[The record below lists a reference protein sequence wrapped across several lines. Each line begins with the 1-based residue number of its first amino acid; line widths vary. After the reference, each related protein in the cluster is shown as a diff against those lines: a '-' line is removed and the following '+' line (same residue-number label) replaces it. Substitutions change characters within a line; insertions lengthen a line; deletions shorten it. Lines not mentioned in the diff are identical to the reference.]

1 MRNNIMLNYGLMFG
15 DHMAKVS
22 DKAKLLYIKLM
33 FNADRGFVPNPL
45 SVLDSMG
52 VGYDKSVYQEL
63 IDNGEILTLPDRDE
77 VFITLYFVHNHF
89 NASDWV
95 HTIYYPYW
103 KDKLW
108 TKRNG
113 VATFTPQ
120 GKEQPSEA
128 QKLDAALPVEEIIK
142 KAQNGRIDQASGKM
156 EDDLTDE
163 EFAMLPEEEQIK
175 YVQSHLP
182 F

>member
-1 MRNNIMLNYGLMFG
+1 MKSNVMFNFDLLYG

-22 DKAKLLYIKLM
+22 NKAKLYYIKLN
-33 FNADRGFVPNPL
+33 FYANNGFVPNPL

-52 VGYDKSVYQEL
+52 EGYDKSVYQEL
-63 IDNGEILTLPDRDE
+63 VNNGELLTLPDRSE
-77 VFITLYFVHNHF
+77 VFITSYFVHNHF
-89 NASDWV
+89 SPSSWT

-103 KDKLW
+103 KGKLY
-108 TKRNG
+108 TKKNG

-120 GKEQPSEA
+120 GEEQPTEA
-128 QKLDAALPVEEIIK
+128 QKLDAALPVEEINIK
-142 KAQNGRIDQASGKM
+142 ATNGRIDPSSGKI

-163 EFAMLPEEEQIK
+163 EFAKLPEEEQIK
-175 YVQSHLP
+175 YVNSHLP